1 MDVSLLDS
9 ASDFQHPACSD
20 TCCLYHSSL
29 QQHYPLLLW
38 SWPEPRLY
46 TLRIY
51 SCWRVSVLPHSPSFP
66 VLLRKKNIWQ
76 LLLVPRHQTLRSVK
90 GSSNL
95 TTHCFYRQK
104 THLQAIESNPHS
116 HPAATGWGL
125 PIKTAF
131 CQITALHTSLSV
143 PFVTLPMQRLTAQP
157 WCRMYHFAL
166 HCRLELLMFFQVTRT
181 LLPPATQPYK
191 IRLIKEVRSSE

>member
-46 TLRIY
+46 TLRVS

-66 VLLRKKNIWQ
+66 VLLRKKHLTAIAGTQPSDTQN
-76 LLLVPRHQTLRSVK
+76 SVK

-95 TTHCFYRQK
+95 MTHCFYRQK

-125 PIKTAF
+125 PIKIAF
-131 CQITALHTSLSV
+131 WQITAPHTSLSV
-143 PFVTLPMQRLTAQP
+143 PFVTVPMQRLTAQP
-157 WCRMYHFAL
+157 WCWTYHFAL

-191 IRLIKEVRSSE
+191 IHLI